1 MYERGFTLTELVI
14 VVAIVGILAAIAY
27 PSYIAQMREARRS
40 DAQGALMTLAQFMER
55 SYTLN
60 NTYTGVALPFTQSPI
75 DGATKHYNLSL
86 QAVAAESYTLQ
97 AVPIQA
103 DPNCGTLT
111 LSSTGGRTP
120 AACWK

>member
-1 MYERGFTLTELVI
+1 MSQRGFTLTELMI

-27 PSYIAQMREARRS
+27 PSYQEQVRQARRS

-55 SYTLN
+55 HYTLN
-60 NTYTGVALPFTQSPI
+60 NAYTGAALPFTQSPI

-86 QAVAAESYTLQ
+86 QAVAAESFTLQ

-103 DPNCGTLT
+103 DPTCGTMTLT
-111 LSSTGGRTP
+111 NTGARTP
-120 AACWK
+120 AACW